1 VAPRASIVVPTH
13 QRRASVLR
21 LLDALH
27 AQSAPPDAFEVVVAI
42 DGSEDGTREALASYR
57 APFPVRAVWKP
68 QGGRASACNT
78 GARVAEGKIVVF
90 LDDDM
95 EPSPE
100 FVAAHVAAHHAGE
113 ALGVVG
119 AAPIVELPE
128 APPVVAYRAR
138 GFAEK
143 MRGLAAKA
151 GGLAFTDVYTGN
163 FSIRRDVLLAA
174 GGYDEAF
181 RLYGY
186 EDYELALRL
195 GRAGV
200 RFVFD
205 QAAVAR
211 QHYAKSFRALAD
223 DTAASGQ
230 TAVLFARKHP
240 EMLPSMYL
248 GSFARRR
255 WGERLGL
262 RALLAL
268 SRVDHDFPSRA
279 IAFVERLERR
289 IGPEGSPALFACYD
303 LVFDLVYWLGVERAL
318 ADGAPPRPVR
328 FDHVARRIGGT
339 TGRADDGT
347 AAGRA

>member
-1 VAPRASIVVPTH
+1 MAPRASIVVPTH

-27 AQSAPPDAFEVVVAI
+27 AQSAPPDAFEVVVAV
-42 DGSEDGTREALASYR
+42 DGSEDGTREALAQYG
-57 APFPVRAVWKP
+57 AHFPLRAVWKP
-68 QGGRASACNT
+68 QGGRASACNA
-78 GARVAEGKIVVF
+78 GARAAEGEIVVF

-95 EPSPE
+95 EPTPG
-100 FVAAHVAAHHAGE
+100 FVAAHLAAHRDGQPV
-113 ALGVVG
+113 GVVG
-119 AAPIVELPE
+119 AAPIVESPG
-128 APPVVAYRAR
+128 APAIVAYRAR

-143 MRGLAAKA
+143 MEGLAANA
-151 GGLAFTDVYTGN
+151 DNLAFNDVYTGN

-195 GRAGV
+195 RRAGV
-200 RFVFD
+200 RFAFD

-211 QHYAKSFRALAD
+211 QHYTKSLRSLAA

-248 GSFARRR
+248 GSFAQRRYR
-255 WGERLGL
+255 ERAVL

-268 SRVDHDFPSRA
+268 SHADRGFPERA
-279 IAFVERLERR
+279 IAFLERLERR
-289 IGPEGSPALFACYD
+289 SGSEGSRALFVCYD
-303 LVFDLVYWLGVERAL
+303 RVFDLVYWLGVEQAL
-318 ADGAPPRPVR
+318 ADGAPPRHIA
-328 FDHVARRIGGT
+328 FDHV
-339 TGRADDGT
+339 GRHIT
-347 AAGRA
+347 AAAVAPP